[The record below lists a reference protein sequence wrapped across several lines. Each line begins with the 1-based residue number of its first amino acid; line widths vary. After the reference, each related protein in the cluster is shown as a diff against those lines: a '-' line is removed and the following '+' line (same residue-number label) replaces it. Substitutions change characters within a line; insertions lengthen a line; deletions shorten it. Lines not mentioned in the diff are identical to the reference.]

1 MLTQKCKGPCPNGLD
16 FYPLQDYV
24 LNCSCRKSLAVFLS
38 HHRNVASQMAD
49 VSTDQDAP
57 ALDLMTALD
66 LDDGRVP
73 VPGAR

>member
-1 MLTQKCKGPCPNGLD
+1 
-16 FYPLQDYV
+16 
-24 LNCSCRKSLAVFLS
+24 
-38 HHRNVASQMAD
+38 MAD

-73 VPGAR
+73 VPGARWNKCTRIYFETDIVPGDHWEFIISQNWSVE